1 MTPLALEM
9 LIWFH
14 TRAAAAGPFEGLE
27 RGPQSE
33 IMRQFLT
40 EGIIEPYD
48 GTSPAHTYR
57 TTDKG
62 RAWLDMILATPQPRL
77 VWADPRL
84 ADDRDILGEMSLRS
98 IIGMGT

>member
-9 LIWFH
+9 LVWFH
-14 TRAAAAGPFEGLE
+14 TRAAAAGPFEGIE

-33 IMRQFLT
+33 IMRQFLV

-48 GTSPAHTYR
+48 STSPAHTYR

-62 RAWLDMILATPQPRL
+62 RAWLEMILDTPQPKL
-77 VWADPRL
+77 VWADPRMP
-84 ADDRDILGEMSLRS
+84 AERDFLSEMSLKS
-98 IIGMGT
+98 IIEMGT